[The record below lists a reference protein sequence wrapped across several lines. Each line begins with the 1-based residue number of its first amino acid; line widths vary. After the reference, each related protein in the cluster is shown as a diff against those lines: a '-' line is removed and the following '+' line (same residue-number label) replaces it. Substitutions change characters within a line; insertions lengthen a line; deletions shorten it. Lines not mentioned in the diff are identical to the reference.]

1 MSNVGWVRERDYN
14 GEVWIEIGLGKQG
27 VMYRF
32 ETVLSKQGVLKT
44 EWEMALGR
52 TGCCAEH

>member
-1 MSNVGWVRERDYN
+1 M
-14 GEVWIEIGLGKQG
+14 GLGKQG

-32 ETVLSKQGVLKT
+32 ETRLSKQGVLKT
-44 EWEMALGR
+44 EWEMVLGR